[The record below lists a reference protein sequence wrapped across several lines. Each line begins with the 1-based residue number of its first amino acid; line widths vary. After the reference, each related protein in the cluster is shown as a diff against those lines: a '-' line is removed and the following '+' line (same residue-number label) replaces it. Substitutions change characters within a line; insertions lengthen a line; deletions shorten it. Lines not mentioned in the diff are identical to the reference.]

1 MICHNVPV
9 TVERDVRLTPS
20 PKAAGATSEAIEP
33 VSRQAAYSFSKVAP
47 MTGTATADT
56 TPALQV
62 DAVTPAAKSKPQTL
76 RELERGLKSLGLSQ
90 REAAAV
96 AKGGFAALGLPEPE
110 PDLSRLAA
118 LIAKNISLFE
128 SNI

>member
-1 MICHNVPV
+1 
-9 TVERDVRLTPS
+9 
-20 PKAAGATSEAIEP
+20 
-33 VSRQAAYSFSKVAP
+33 
-47 MTGTATADT
+47 MTGTTADNT
-56 TPALQV
+56 TALQV
-62 DAVTPAAKSKPQTL
+62 DAVTPAAKSKPATI
-76 RELERGLKSLGLSQ
+76 RELERALKGLGYSERESQ
-90 REAAAV
+90 AI